1 MSRTPTQARGPD
13 AKTPQTPSG
22 KNGFTYRP
30 RYGLIVPCA
39 DEAEQQ
45 RRYARLHK
53 LGYAPKVVC
62 V

>member
-1 MSRTPTQARGPD
+1 MNQPKKPPTAPGR
-13 AKTPQTPSG
+13 
-22 KNGFTYRP
+22 NGYKYRP
-30 RYGLIVPCA
+30 QYGLIVPCK

-53 LGYAPKVVC
+53 LGMTPKVVC